1 MNRRI
6 RNFAVLKLK
15 WNPRNWLRIKQI
27 EAFEQFLAERPDAK
41 VFEVSPG
48 WNRYWKDRTSKYNS
62 LDYPEFDI
70 CKESTRER
78 YDIVI
83 ADQVLEHVQAPQ
95 EAVKNIYKMISPGG
109 YAIVATPFLFRVHAR
124 PHDYQRW
131 TEAGMRELLK
141 EGGFKNEDIQTYSW
155 GNKSC
160 ARAHI
165 GGPVRDYG
173 WYRNL
178 KNDPEYPLMVWAF
191 ARKAKKKYKSK

>member
-124 PHDYQRW
+124 PHEYQRW

>member
-95 EAVKNIYKMISPGG
+95 EAVKNIYKIISPGG

>member
-124 PHDYQRW
+124 PHDYQCW